1 MTDGNFAQRLKE
13 IMKEKK
19 ISGKELAE
27 GANTTEATIS
37 RYISGK
43 RSPEILEV
51 LKNAAK
57 FLGVSTDYLLGLTNN
72 PFEKGSLPAE
82 VKELRAEKKLTQKE
96 VAEYLRISSVTYL
109 RYEKAQRE
117 PSLELLA
124 ELAVFFGVSTDYLLG
139 LKEY

>member
-37 RYISGK
+37 RYVSGK

-82 VKELRAEKKLTQKE
+82 VKELLARYIRASDVDKKIIWAVLEKY
-96 VAEYLRISSVTYL
+96 AS
-109 RYEKAQRE
+109 EKI
-117 PSLELLA
+117 
-124 ELAVFFGVSTDYLLG
+124 
-139 LKEY
+139 

>member
-37 RYISGK
+37 RYVSGK

-82 VKELRAEKKLTQKE
+82 VKELLARYIRASDADKK
-96 VAEYLRISSVTYL
+96 IIW
-109 RYEKAQRE
+109 
-117 PSLELLA
+117 
-124 ELAVFFGVSTDYLLG
+124 AVFLSRTASFRSIMRSHRTSI
-139 LKEY
+139 

>member
-37 RYISGK
+37 RYVSGK

-72 PFEKGSLPAE
+72 
-82 VKELRAEKKLTQKE
+82 
-96 VAEYLRISSVTYL
+96 
-109 RYEKAQRE
+109 
-117 PSLELLA
+117 
-124 ELAVFFGVSTDYLLG
+124 
-139 LKEY
+139 